1 MPRTL
6 DGRVRTV
13 LAVVAIGLVL
23 IVSLALLFAGG
34 GDDGDESPEESG
46 SGLLIERFGTELL
59 VTVEPTDNVAERAGG
74 ARSVTLRCVDA
85 DDQLV
90 AAQDEAWPF
99 AETDGGTL
107 KPHAHV
113 PLEAAQQELVSSC
126 RLVGTEPLLEGS
138 LPPGP

>member
-6 DGRVRTV
+6 EGRVRTV
-13 LAVVAIGLVL
+13 LAVVAVALVL
-23 IVSLALLFAGG
+23 IVPLALLFAGG
-34 GDDGDESPEESG
+34 GGDDDESAEPQSG
-46 SGLLIERFGTELL
+46 GLTIERAASELL
-59 VTVEPTDNVAERAGG
+59 VYVEPADNVAARSGG

-99 AETDGGTL
+99 ADTDGGTL

-113 PLEAAQQELVSSC
+113 PLESAQQELVSSC

-138 LPPGP
+138 LR

>member
-1 MPRTL
+1 L

-13 LAVVAIGLVL
+13 LAAIAVALVL
-23 IVSLALLFAGG
+23 VIPLVLLFAGG
-34 GDDGDESPEESG
+34 GDDGDESPEQSG

-59 VTVEPTDNVAERAGG
+59 VTVEPADNVAERAGG
-74 ARSVTLRCVDA
+74 ARSVRLRCVDA

-99 AETDGGTL
+99 ADTDGGTL

-113 PLEAAQQELVSSC
+113 PLEAAQQERVSTC